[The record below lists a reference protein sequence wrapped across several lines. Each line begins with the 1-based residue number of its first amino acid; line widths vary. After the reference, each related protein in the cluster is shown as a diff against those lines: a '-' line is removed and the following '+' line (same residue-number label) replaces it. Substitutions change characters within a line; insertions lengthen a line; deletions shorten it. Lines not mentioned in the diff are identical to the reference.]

1 MNKAEITALS
11 KIHNARLD
19 NRLKTE
25 ALLSA
30 LRADE
35 QFAAAE
41 NERDSIRFKIVQ
53 MRYRNQDFSTLNE
66 ALIQA
71 EQKLTARL
79 IALGYKPQDLQ
90 PIYNCA
96 LCKDS
101 GFVDNKL
108 CKCVTS
114 LAYTLLKDSCSPL
127 ITDIDDFG
135 ALDYSA
141 IPPPD
146 RERYKIS
153 AAILGKFAERFPDNK
168 SNILMLSGK
177 QGTGKSYLM
186 SILTNALMK
195 KCFNALFYNAVKL
208 NEIFLRYHLSPIEEK
223 EDVMF
228 AIINADFLVIDDLGA
243 ENLINN
249 VTETYLYELLVLREN
264 KATGITTNMSPSQL
278 LDHYGHRIASR
289 LCSIDSSYII
299 NFEGADL
306 RLIKKQ

>member
-1 MNKAEITALS
+1 MNKAEIAALS

-25 ALLSA
+25 ELLSA
-30 LRADE
+30 LRTDS

-53 MRYRNQDFSTLNE
+53 MRYHNQDFSTLNE
-66 ALIQA
+66 ALAQA
-71 EQKLTARL
+71 EQKLLSRL
-79 IALGYKPQDLQ
+79 AILGYTPQDLQ
-90 PIYNCA
+90 PIYNCP
-96 LCKDS
+96 LCQDN
-101 GFVDNKL
+101 GFAEGKL
-108 CKCVTS
+108 CRCATL
-114 LAYTLLKDSCSPL
+114 LAYKLLKDSCSPL

-135 ALDYSA
+135 VLDYSV
-141 IPPPD
+141 IPAAD

-153 AAILGKFAERFPDNK
+153 AAILGKFADKFPDNK
-168 SNILMLSGK
+168 SNIVMLSGK

-186 SILTNALMK
+186 SVLTNALMK
-195 KCFNALFYNAVKL
+195 KCVNALFYNAVRL
-208 NEIFLRYHLSPIEEK
+208 NEVFLRYHLSPIEEK
-223 EDVMF
+223 EGVLS